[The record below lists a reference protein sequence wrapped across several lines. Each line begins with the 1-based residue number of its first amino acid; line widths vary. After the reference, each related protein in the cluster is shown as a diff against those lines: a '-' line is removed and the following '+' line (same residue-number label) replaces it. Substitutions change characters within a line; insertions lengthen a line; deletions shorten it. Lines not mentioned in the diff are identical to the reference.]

1 MFVAKLPVNQA
12 KNSPSTKLL
21 PKSFCRFLV
30 NSTPEIRYVEP
41 QHASSIKCSL
51 EEHSV
56 CSTYTLLCYM
66 YHEIGNILYMYRAC
80 MIPTRYAH
88 ILKTIDTQSER
99 CQVFYEVM
107 FEVCENC
114 CSFVR
119 THVRPSAYKTV
130 HSRVYQCSK

>member
-21 PKSFCRFLV
+21 PKTFCRFLV

-41 QHASSIKCSL
+41 QYASSIKCSL

-80 MIPTRYAH
+80 IIPTRYAH
-88 ILKTIDTQSER
+88 IYNTIDAKTER

-107 FEVCENC
+107 FEVCENGR
-114 CSFVR
+114 SFVR
-119 THVRPSAYKTV
+119 THVRPSLYNTV
-130 HSRVYQCSK
+130 ALRVYQFSK